1 MKKIVSIAILA
12 ASAALVPFAT
22 LAADASAP
30 ASMQAFFD
38 RVRVKLSMITPSRAM
53 TATTAVGGVRGLDIQ
68 AEDVYW
74 KGENRASQEEL
85 NEFKTAIG
93 HAQEGRASEAQ
104 EGMKL
109 FLLNHPK
116 SVLAPEASA
125 ALGLLQ
131 GR

>member
-1 MKKIVSIAILA
+1 MKKIVCIAALA
-12 ASAALVPFAT
+12 TSAAMVPHAV
-22 LAADASAP
+22 LAADAP
-30 ASMQAFFD
+30 ASNPMQAFFD
-38 RVRVKLSMITPSRAM
+38 RVRVKLSLITPSRAM
-53 TATTAVGGVRGLDIQ
+53 TATTAVGGVRGLDVQ

-104 EGMKL
+104 EAMKQ

-116 SVLAPEASA
+116 SVLAPEATA